1 MSKYLISAGH
11 GAGDPG
17 NTASGRREA
26 DIAVEL
32 RNIIAHKLRAAGHDV
47 TTDGGLRENWGL
59 IDAVKLIVSGRTSIE
74 IHTNAGKP
82 DAKGVEVIALRGH
95 ADLAKRIAKGIAGVL
110 GTTLRREAGFFDYD
124 RWVAERKAAKATN
137 QTLGFVRRGGIIV
150 EAFFQSNA
158 AELAAYDAKKW
169 LVAQAIVDALE
180 GKGA

>member
-82 DAKGVEVIALRGH
+82 DAKGVEVIGNNAQATLCRRMAQG
-95 ADLAKRIAKGIAGVL
+95 IAKVL
-110 GTTLRREAGFFDYD
+110 GTTVRRDGGFFSYPQLVKEQG
-124 RWVAERKAAKATN
+124 RN
-137 QTLGFVRRGGIIV
+137 LGFVRRGGIIV
-150 EAFFQSNA
+150 ETFFQSNA

>member
-59 IDAVKLIVSGRTSIE
+59 VRAIALIVTGRTAIE
-74 IHTNAGKP
+74 IHTNASDNP
-82 DAKGVEVIALRGH
+82 ASKGVEVIGNNAQATLCRRMAQG
-95 ADLAKRIAKGIAGVL
+95 IAKVL
-110 GTTLRREAGFFDYD
+110 GTTVRRDGGFFSYPQLVKEQG
-124 RWVAERKAAKATN
+124 RN
-137 QTLGFVRRGGIIV
+137 LGFVRRGGIIV
-150 EAFFQSNA
+150 ETFFQSNA

>member
-82 DAKGVEVIALRGH
+82 DAKGVEVIGNNAQATLCRRMAQG
-95 ADLAKRIAKGIAGVL
+95 IAKVL
-110 GTTLRREAGFFDYD
+110 GTTVRRDGGFFSYPQLVKEQG
-124 RWVAERKAAKATN
+124 RN
-137 QTLGFVRRGGIIV
+137 LGFVRRGGIIV